1 LADVTKEDS
10 SEFLVR
16 HEKLDLRIYLS
27 SSNLL
32 LPHEETIPSRVS
44 ELEVSFRR
52 DGVVRDPIIVD
63 ASSRVVL
70 DGMHRLAA
78 LRQLRCFCVP
88 VCAVDY
94 LNPSIRVGVWY
105 RTLSGRLSSDQF
117 ENALS
122 SSDVE
127 FERVPLDTTD
137 IIGSPQPAVLFA
149 SGESLRFR
157 SRGLQVYHVLKTMER
172 CARVYDL
179 TVAYETEHDALEKL
193 MNKKVDAVITLPKI
207 DKTSVREAGLAGRL
221 LPHKVTRHI
230 IPARPLRVN
239 VLLMTLTDGTMPLQE
254 TNRQLFAS
262 LRTRG
267 ITRRPSGTVIEG
279 RRYDEEIFVFN

>member
-1 LADVTKEDS
+1 MTKEDS
-10 SEFLVR
+10 PEFLVR

-32 LPHEETIPSRVS
+32 LPHEETIHSRVS

-63 ASSRVVL
+63 ARSRVVL

-78 LRQLRCFCVP
+78 LRELRCFCVP

-105 RTLSGRLSSDQF
+105 RTLSGQLSPDQF

-127 FERVPLDTTD
+127 HERVSLDTTG
-137 IIGSPQPAVLFA
+137 IIENSQPAVLFA
-149 SGESLRFR
+149 SGESLSLRNR
-157 SRGLQVYHVLKTMER
+157 SLQVHHVLERMER
-172 CARVYDL
+172 CARAYGL
-179 TVAYETEHDALEKL
+179 TVEYETEHDALEKL
-193 MNKKVDAVITLPKI
+193 MNKKVDAVITLPRI
-207 DKTSVREAGLAGRL
+207 DKTSVREAGLCGRL
-221 LPHKVTRHI
+221 LPHKLTRHI
-230 IPARPLRVN
+230 IPARPLGVN
-239 VLLMTLTDGTMPLQE
+239 VPLRTLTDGTMSLQE
-254 TNRQLFAS
+254 TNRQLFTS

-279 RRYDEEIFVFN
+279 RRYDEETFVFN